1 MQCLE
6 DELASGT
13 ELYSQERVCSQ
24 DLWTLSPVGEASF
37 MQLTIDYRHEQ
48 GLLVL
53 KVLMEVCYLS
63 GDAHVVSEAVLD
75 WFMAQ

>member
-1 MQCLE
+1 
-6 DELASGT
+6 
-13 ELYSQERVCSQ
+13 
-24 DLWTLSPVGEASF
+24 